1 MKYITATKFMSQYQI
16 TKQTLYQWRKT
27 GKVDFIKQGKQSY
40 LYNPNIKAENQNTR
54 YSIGYA
60 RVSNTK
66 QADDLARQANEIS
79 DFMKATGTPA
89 MVITDI
95 GSGMNENRKN
105 FNKLID
111 LITSNEIDTVYITYK
126 DRLTR
131 FNFELLE
138 NLFNKYQTKIIV
150 INQTENTPFQEEL
163 TRDLISIIH
172 HFSMK
177 LYSNRRKLMK
187 EINRHIDATKV

>member
-1 MKYITATKFMSQYQI
+1 MKNVKI
-16 TKQTLYQWRKT
+16 
-27 GKVDFIKQGKQSY
+27 
-40 LYNPNIKAENQNTR
+40 
-54 YSIGYA
+54 SI
-60 RVSNTK
+60 
-66 QADDLARQANEIS
+66 
-79 DFMKATGTPA
+79 
-89 MVITDI
+89 
-95 GSGMNENRKN
+95 
-105 FNKLID
+105 ID

-138 NLFNKYQTKIIV
+138 NLFSKYQTKIIV

-177 LYSNRRKLMK
+177 MYSNRRKLMK
-187 EINRHIDATKV
+187 EINI